1 MSPLLRQ
8 IGVIMSS
15 FDELCSNAIQ
25 QLGAAAISSLD
36 DNTARARRAKAIYED
51 VRDSVIRD
59 AKWNFAMTRTQLSS
73 TLADPSFGWSK
84 NAELPQNPFC
94 LRVIQAYSG
103 DIPIDHAVEGRK
115 LMSNYTTVNLL
126 YLARITDPA
135 QFDSM
140 FIEAFEARLAAELA
154 LPITGSR
161 TVSVDF
167 WQLYDAKIKNA
178 RAIDAQE
185 GTPPQIQATSLVSV
199 RNTGRSIQEEALR
212 ITIP

>member
-1 MSPLLRQ
+1 
-8 IGVIMSS
+8 MSS
-15 FDELCSNAIQ
+15 FDELCSNAVQ

-36 DNTARARRAKAIYED
+36 DNTARARRAKAIYQD
-51 VRDSVIRD
+51 VRDAVTRD

-73 TLADPSFGWSK
+73 SVADPSFGWTK
-84 NAELPQNPFC
+84 QVALPENPYC

-103 DIPIDHAVEGRK
+103 DEPISHAVEGRK
-115 LMSNYTTVNLL
+115 LMSDYGSVNLL
-126 YLARITDPA
+126 YLARVTDSA

-161 TVSVDF
+161 TVAGDF
-167 WQLYDAKIKNA
+167 WQIYNQKIRNA

-199 RNTGRSIQEEALR
+199 RSTGRSIQEESLR